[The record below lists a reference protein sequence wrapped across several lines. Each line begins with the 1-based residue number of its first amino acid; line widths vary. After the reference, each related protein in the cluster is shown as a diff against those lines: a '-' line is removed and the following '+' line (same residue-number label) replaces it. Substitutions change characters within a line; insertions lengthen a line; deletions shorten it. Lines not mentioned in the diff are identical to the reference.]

1 MTSKYILVVKIEPIN
16 TTNNNKNG
24 ANPFKT
30 VDMMVKNEFSAVL
43 KFESDKTSNISVVTA
58 TEIAVYANI
67 FPVTDPELND
77 LADKMRITI
86 PPAIRE

>member
-1 MTSKYILVVKIEPIN
+1 MTSKYILVVKIEPTN